1 MLRVLYQSVPKLALA
16 LPPQYQL
23 ALSSV
28 SGPWPVP
35 EPGSW
40 VGGTGKFLQL
50 EKESLKKPTAR
61 KGLFWEGEPLFIGSR
76 KMVEINYVSPPNSN
90 VALGYLYIQ

>member
-1 MLRVLYQSVPKLALA
+1 MLRVLYQSVLKLALT
-16 LPPQYQL
+16 LPPQYHL

-28 SGPWPVP
+28 AGPWPVP

-50 EKESLKKPTAR
+50 EKSLKKPTTG
-61 KGLFWEGEPLFIGSR
+61 KGLSWGGEPLFIGSR
-76 KMVEINYVSPPNSN
+76 KMVEINYVSPLNSN